1 MNDNRGGRYIKF
13 INSRTYN
20 NNNLCAYRNI
30 TASTAKI
37 YIVWW
42 RAENTMLEI
51 SWFSRIAN
59 RLKTSSV
66 WKIIGVKIGT
76 PPNINIKITFLESKL
91 PDSSTAKWYWAI
103 NKNNISA
110 KIGEITHTYKYN
122 KDVAV

>member
-20 NNNLCAYRNI
+20 NNNLRAYRNI
-30 TASTAKI
+30 TTSTTKI

-42 RAENTMLEI
+42 RTVNAILEI
-51 SWFSRIAN
+51 SSFRRIAN

-76 PPNINIKITFLESKL
+76 PPNINIRIIFLKSIL

-122 KDVAV
+122 KDVSV